1 MVKPYALL
9 LAKND
14 RPLKLML
21 PNPIPSHYEPKKA
34 WRAWAKAQRSFVCSS
49 LEVKLG
55 AEERM
60 VTQLRSFI
68 ENNPSIKTIGL
79 YLPLPLE
86 PNLLKLLACFPTK
99 KWAMPRVGNPALGEL
114 KTTLFFHQVPSPVVS
129 FIQST
134 HDAQLPFDR
143 WGLVQNQWGLWESPA
158 TWQAI
163 NAIDLL
169 IIPALAMDVQGVR
182 LGYGGGYY
190 DRWLAS
196 NQSVNAQTIGVC
208 WEACKVEK
216 LPKEA
221 LDIPLH
227 GSCTE
232 ATLLF
237 VD

>member
-1 MVKPYALL
+1 
-9 LAKND
+9 
-14 RPLKLML
+14 ML
-21 PNPIPSHYEPKKA
+21 PYPIPSHYEPKKA

-49 LEVKLG
+49 LEVKLE

-60 VTQLRSFI
+60 VTQLLSFI
-68 ENNPSIKTIGL
+68 ENNPNIETIGL
-79 YLPLPLE
+79 YLPLPHE
-86 PNLLKLLACFPTK
+86 PNLLKLLPCFPAK
-99 KWAMPRVGNPALGEL
+99 KWVIPRVGTPVLAEL
-114 KTTLFFHQVPSPVVS
+114 KTTLFFHQLPSPVVS
-129 FIQST
+129 LIQSNSDT
-134 HDAQLPFDR
+134 QLNFASSS
-143 WGLVQNQWGLWESPA
+143 LVQNQWGLWEPPA
-158 TWQAI
+158 TWQVVSE
-163 NAIDLL
+163 IDLL
-169 IIPALAMDVQGVR
+169 IIPALAMDSQGVR

-190 DRWLAS
+190 DRWLGS

-208 WEACKVEK
+208 WEVCKVEK